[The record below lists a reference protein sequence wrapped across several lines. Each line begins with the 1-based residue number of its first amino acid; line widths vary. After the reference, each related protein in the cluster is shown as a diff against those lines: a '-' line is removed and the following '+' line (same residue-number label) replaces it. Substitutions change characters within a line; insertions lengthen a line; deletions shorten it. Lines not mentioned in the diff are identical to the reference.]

1 MWEESREANFL
12 CGECRDNE
20 RIREVND
27 ECRNNEHSCI
37 QVQTHRKRFTIKK
50 RNGGG
55 SCARKDY
62 IGM

>member
-20 RIREVND
+20 
-27 ECRNNEHSCI
+27 HSCM